1 MDSRIENEEYHPSLG
16 TQAAGTG
23 THNGAAIDLRGK
35 DGVIHE
41 AFVGT
46 ITATSVVTLKQQH
59 SADGATGWAD
69 SYDESGAQIKVAI
82 PETASNKIAVLEN
95 HNPNP
100 SYPHVRAVLVI
111 ATANCAVN
119 SITSRSFAHKKRPV
133 SQNSSVVT
141 PAFFN
146 GCFPT
151 S

>member
-1 MDSRIENEEYHPSLG
+1 MDSRIDNTEFHYTLG

-23 THNGAAIDLRGK
+23 THAGSAVDLRGK
-35 DGVIHE
+35 DGVKHVASI
-41 AFVGT
+41 GT

-59 SADGATGWAD
+59 SADGSTGWAD
-69 SYDESGAQIKVAI
+69 SYDETGAQIKVTI
-82 PETASNKIAVLEN
+82 PETASNKVAVLEM

-100 SYPHVRAVLVI
+100 DTPFVRPVLVI

-119 SITSRSFAHKKRPV
+119 SITSESYAAKKQKI
-133 SQNSSVVT
+133 SQNSNVVT

-146 GCFPT
+146 GCFA